1 MKLDYYLK
9 KSEITQTELAEALGV
24 SIASVYRYTHC
35 ERVPRKDIMQK
46 LVEFT
51 GGQVTAND
59 FY

>member
-1 MKLDYYLK
+1 MKLDYFLK
-9 KSEITQTELAEALGV
+9 KSKITQAELAEALGV
-24 SIASVYRYTHC
+24 SIASAYRYTHC

-46 LVEFT
+46 LVKFT

>member
-1 MKLDYYLK
+1 MKLDYFLK
-9 KSEITQTELAEALGV
+9 KSEITQAELAKALDV
-24 SIASVYRYTHC
+24 SIASAYRYTNC

-46 LVEFT
+46 LVKFT